1 MNWNAIGAVGEV
13 AGAIAVVATLVYLT
27 IQLRINTKSIVSSN
41 SNNLMQGFNTFN
53 ASLYGDEEATR
64 IFYDGLES
72 PDTLSLTER
81 RRFLHMALCLINIYR
96 NIHQQY
102 LEGTFPPDAWEPIE
116 REAQQILATPGFLHL
131 RAFTKSYETLY
142 EYMDRLPPTDGP
154 IELFAGRAR
163 NHQ

>member
-1 MNWNAIGAVGEV
+1 MYLSIQVRQVKGISAEGNLPGSSDAEESRMNWNAIGAVGEV

-81 RRFLHMALCLINIYR
+81 RRFLTINRTNACRYPSYDPR
-96 NIHQQY
+96 HWHRWC
-102 LEGTFPPDAWEPIE
+102 EKRSPISSLDS
-116 REAQQILATPGFLHL
+116 II
-131 RAFTKSYETLY
+131 K
-142 EYMDRLPPTDGP
+142 
-154 IELFAGRAR
+154 
-163 NHQ
+163 